1 MAARGSRQHL
11 QRIVAEWLTRQA
23 YEYTVACNR
32 QDALLFDWRE
42 RRAQVERGLAQWSL
56 NELKQRAR
64 LAEREFSTLP
74 RGAHRKAL
82 TWDDIELVE
91 AVLHRRNKGLS
102 ERGACAIVA
111 KQRKIS
117 AATLTKRYRD
127 IVKRLLA
134 AEEMAAAP
142 RPRRIYGAR
151 ED

>member
-23 YEYTVACNR
+23 YEYAVACDRLN
-32 QDALLFDWRE
+32 ALFFDWRE
-42 RRAQVERGLAQWSL
+42 RRARLQRGLAAMSL
-56 NELKQRAR
+56 DDLKQRAR
-64 LAEREFSTLP
+64 LAEREFKTL
-74 RGAHRKAL
+74 RAGARRKAL

-111 KQRKIS
+111 KQRKIP
-117 AATLTKRYRD
+117 ATTLTKRYRD
-127 IVKRLLA
+127 IIKRLLA
-134 AEEMAAAP
+134 TEEMAAAP
-142 RPRRIYGAR
+142 QPRRRFGVR